1 MMISLLA
8 DIILSSYAAELVRV
22 SAWPA
27 RRRRRSVVFW
37 KGTRHQTPFF
47 FSLPEFRDSS
57 RSSLS
62 GSELAC
68 TVSARWRTDSFDVH
82 NSDMQFV
89 VSDAV

>member
-1 MMISLLA
+1 MAGEAATSVRS
-8 DIILSSYAAELVRV
+8 ILERNKAPNAL
-22 SAWPA
+22 
-27 RRRRRSVVFW
+27 
-37 KGTRHQTPFF
+37 FF